1 MKTPQDQVR
10 GEDEEGISPSTAVSM
25 VVSTTCQ
32 TIHNSPPHVISRMES
47 GVIGGQHH
55 QRCGKGRGQRL
66 GSSGIVIK

>member
-10 GEDEEGISPSTAVSM
+10 GGREEGILPSTAVSM

-55 QRCGKGRGQRL
+55 QRHGKGAWSTAGVIRG
-66 GSSGIVIK
+66 SD